1 MSLSRDSTTLSR
13 YSTALSRY
21 STTLFRYSTALFRY
35 STALSRTPQLSLQI
49 PQIPLRTPQ
58 DSLGTLQTPQ
68 GLSGGFVG
76 FGSPPGTSGTSP
88 LSSGRPKGPKTISY
102 SLLGGPGGSWR
113 LWADSGGSDWFWLAP
128 AAGLRNSGAAVA
140 ILALARK
147 LGVDFG
153 VDFSVPGCA
162 GLDCSCG
169 GNRRW
174 W

>member
-1 MSLSRDSTTLSR
+1 MVSW
-13 YSTALSRY
+13 
-21 STTLFRYSTALFRY
+21 
-35 STALSRTPQLSLQI
+35 
-49 PQIPLRTPQ
+49 
-58 DSLGTLQTPQ
+58 G
-68 GLSGGFVG
+68 V
-76 FGSPPGTSGTSP
+76 
-88 LSSGRPKGPKTISY
+88 
-102 SLLGGPGGSWR
+102 LGGPGGSGLALGALIGSGWLR
-113 LWADSGGSDWFWLAP
+113 LLACAAARNSGAAVAILAP
-128 AAGLRNSGAAVA
+128 AAILAQLSQFWRSCRNSGAAVA

>member
-49 PQIPLRTPQ
+49 PQIPLGTPQ

-102 SLLGGPGGSWR
+102 GLLGGPGGSWR
-113 LWADSGGSDWFWLAP
+113 LWAGSGGSDWFWLAP

>member
-1 MSLSRDSTTLSR
+1 MVSW
-13 YSTALSRY
+13 
-21 STTLFRYSTALFRY
+21 
-35 STALSRTPQLSLQI
+35 
-49 PQIPLRTPQ
+49 
-58 DSLGTLQTPQ
+58 G
-68 GLSGGFVG
+68 V
-76 FGSPPGTSGTSP
+76 
-88 LSSGRPKGPKTISY
+88 
-102 SLLGGPGGSWR
+102 LGGPGGSG
-113 LWADSGGSDWFWLAP
+113 LALAAILAQLSQFWLRP
-128 AAGLRNSGAAVA
+128 QFWRSCRNSGAAVA

>member
-1 MSLSRDSTTLSR
+1 MVSW
-13 YSTALSRY
+13 
-21 STTLFRYSTALFRY
+21 
-35 STALSRTPQLSLQI
+35 
-49 PQIPLRTPQ
+49 
-58 DSLGTLQTPQ
+58 G
-68 GLSGGFVG
+68 V
-76 FGSPPGTSGTSP
+76 
-88 LSSGRPKGPKTISY
+88 
-102 SLLGGPGGSWR
+102 LGGPGGSGLALGALIGSGWLR
-113 LWADSGGSDWFWLAP
+113 LLACAILAQLSQFWLRP
-128 AAGLRNSGAAVA
+128 QFWRSCRNSGATVA

>member
-1 MSLSRDSTTLSR
+1 MVSW
-13 YSTALSRY
+13 
-21 STTLFRYSTALFRY
+21 
-35 STALSRTPQLSLQI
+35 
-49 PQIPLRTPQ
+49 
-58 DSLGTLQTPQ
+58 G
-68 GLSGGFVG
+68 V
-76 FGSPPGTSGTSP
+76 
-88 LSSGRPKGPKTISY
+88 
-102 SLLGGPGGSWR
+102 LGGPGGSGLALGALIGSGWLR
-113 LWADSGGSDWFWLAP
+113 LLAC
-128 AAGLRNSGAAVA
+128 AAARNSGAAVA